1 MEEKQLN
8 EQVNNEV
15 TEVEEKP
22 AEDSLVANEVAS
34 EVVEKPTK
42 EKKKKSKLRNT
53 IEWILTGLFAVLFV
67 VSGIGQING
76 MMNRNKHY
84 GEMIRFGY
92 GSFYVLTDSMDPVY
106 KKKTALIT
114 YLEDSDKIYQRYLAN
129 QKYNEVKKQEYI
141 AAHPDQVV
149 DGKIIN
155 SEEWRNYQIK
165 NYKSIDLTFM
175 GINVIAIQP
184 DDPTLTDPA
193 YPPTPFP
200 VTHRLREMHMV
211 DGVQKGNGK
220 YIFVCAGIN
229 TGGELA
235 KESQYQAFTE
245 KELLGVVKIGNQAL
259 GTFFSILSSPWGLLA
274 FLLIPALYLVITS
287 VFDILKALK
296 EPEEAQAGSGDNP
309 KISSLDGIS
318 DKDRERLK
326 KELLEQML
334 SGKDKKK

>member
-15 TEVEEKP
+15 TEAEEKT
-22 AEDSLVANEVAS
+22 AEGSLVVDEVANEV
-34 EVVEKPTK
+34 VKTPQK

-53 IEWILTGLFAVLFV
+53 IEWILTGLFAVLFLI
-67 VSGIGQING
+67 SSIGQING
-76 MMNRNKHY
+76 LMNRSKHY

-106 KKKTALIT
+106 KKKTAIIT
-114 YLEDSDKIYQRYLAN
+114 YLEDSDTIYKRYLEN

-141 AAHPDQVV
+141 ASHPDQVI
-149 DGKIIN
+149 DGKVVS

-165 NYKSIDLTFM
+165 NFKNIDLTFM
-175 GINVIAIQP
+175 GINVISIQP
-184 DDPTLTDPA
+184 DDPSLTDPA
-193 YPPTPFP
+193 YPPTPFA

-211 DGVQKGNGK
+211 EGVQKGNGK

-245 KELLGVVKIGNQAL
+245 KELLGVVKIGNRAL
-259 GTFFSILSSPWGLLA
+259 GTFFSILSSPWGLLV

-296 EPEEAQAGSGDNP
+296 EPEEAQAGSGDKP
-309 KISSLDGIS
+309 KIDSLEGIS
-318 DKDRERLK
+318 EKDRERLK